1 MMWKRDN
8 PQETPTPTTTTPPAE
23 RSERAG
29 EIKTLAN
36 IGKSVI
42 IKGELNGSEDL
53 TVEGHVDGK
62 IDLRDHVLTIG
73 PNGRIQAQVFARA
86 VVIHGQVIG
95 NIIATERVTIRENG
109 AVEGDIQAPRF
120 AIAEGAKFR
129 GKVDMQGE
137 PVTPGKAKAN
147 AKNESSPASSQP
159 SGKPAEA

>member
-8 PQETPTPTTTTPPAE
+8 QQDSPSTTTNTPTTSVSTATE
-23 RSERAG
+23 RLDRGSDV
-29 EIKTLAN
+29 KTLAN

-53 TVEGHVDGK
+53 TVEGQVEGK

-86 VVIHGQVIG
+86 VVVHGQVVG
-95 NIIATERVTIRENG
+95 NITATERVTIRENG
-109 AVEGDIQAPRF
+109 SVEGDVQAPRF

-137 PVTPGKAKAN
+137 AASFGKAKAN
-147 AKNESSPASSQP
+147 PKSEPAI
-159 SGKPAEA
+159 GKSAEA